1 MADDD
6 LPQYDSDESDGKEE
20 APATKGAGSAD
31 HISTT
36 AASFR
41 DFLLKPEILRAIND
55 CAFEHP
61 SKVQEEAIPD
71 GLAGNDIV
79 AQAKSGM
86 GKTAVFVVVTLE
98 RINADDGLQCVCVV
112 HTRELAYQVAK
123 EFERFKTYIEPK
135 ITVHAIYGGIPLP
148 QQEKDLKDD
157 PPHVIVACPGR
168 LKVLIQRK
176 ALDMSNLKVFVIDEV
191 DKVLEK
197 ADMRQDVQEIF
208 YKTPKNKQTMCFS
221 ATMPAEIKGT
231 VMKFVR
237 NPKEI
242 FIDAD
247 KLTLHGL
254 SQFYIKLEEGQKT
267 RKLTD
272 LMDIL
277 EFNQVVIFVRDRKRC
292 HSLNKILQE
301 SKFPSIELH
310 SDMDA
315 TERIAT
321 YNKFKK
327 FEARIMVT
335 TDLGARGLD
344 IERVNIVFNYD
355 FPIEADTYMHRVGR
369 AGRFG
374 NKGMAI
380 SFVSTTADPS
390 GKINDDE
397 IFEKVQSRFAVK
409 VEPLPDE
416 IDLTSYMP
424 KPGVKEQFDE

>member
-1 MADDD
+1 MADED
-6 LPQYDSDESDGKEE
+6 LPQYDSDSDKEE
-20 APATKGAGSAD
+20 EATTGKPQQTAG

-98 RINADDGLQCVCVV
+98 RITAEDGLQCVVIV

-123 EFERFKTYIEPK
+123 EFERFKAYLEG
-135 ITVHAIYGGIPLP
+135 ITVHSIYGGVAMPA
-148 QQEKDLKDD
+148 QQKQLKDD

-168 LKVLIQRK
+168 LKVLIQQK
-176 ALDMSNLKVFVIDEV
+176 AVSLNNLKIFVIDEV

-208 YKTPKNKQTMCFS
+208 YKTPKAKQTMCFS
-221 ATMPAEIKGT
+221 ATLPPEIRGT

-242 FIDAD
+242 FIDMD

-254 SQFYIKLEEGQKT
+254 SQFYIKLEENQKT

-277 EFNQVVIFVRDRKRC
+277 EFNQVVIFVRDKKRC

-310 SDMDA
+310 SDMQAED
-315 TERIAT
+315 RIAT

-374 NKGMAI
+374 NKGMAV
-380 SFVSTTADPS
+380 SFVSTTADPA
-390 GKINDDE
+390 GKVNDE
-397 IFEKVQSRFAVK
+397 EVFEKVQSRFAVK
-409 VEPLPDE
+409 IEPLPEE

-424 KPGVKEQFDE
+424 KAGVKEQFDE

>member
-1 MADDD
+1 MR
-6 LPQYDSDESDGKEE
+6 KEE
-20 APATKGAGSAD
+20 RATCEDDPRSL
-31 HISTT
+31 SVLMVT
-36 AASFR
+36 
-41 DFLLKPEILRAIND
+41 
-55 CAFEHP
+55 
-61 SKVQEEAIPD
+61 VQEEAIPD

-176 ALDMSNLKVFVIDEV
+176 SVDTSNLKVFVIDEV

-237 NPKEI
+237 NVSSTPQ
-242 FIDAD
+242 
-247 KLTLHGL
+247 TRPSRPQL
-254 SQFYIKLEEGQKT
+254 SALRRFCSSELGRCASVEGETFGWLCQHQKP
-267 RKLTD
+267 LA
-272 LMDIL
+272 LL
-277 EFNQVVIFVRDRKRC
+277 AQ
-292 HSLNKILQE
+292 
-301 SKFPSIELH
+301 
-310 SDMDA
+310 
-315 TERIAT
+315 
-321 YNKFKK
+321 
-327 FEARIMVT
+327 
-335 TDLGARGLD
+335 
-344 IERVNIVFNYD
+344 
-355 FPIEADTYMHRVGR
+355 
-369 AGRFG
+369 
-374 NKGMAI
+374 
-380 SFVSTTADPS
+380 ST
-390 GKINDDE
+390 
-397 IFEKVQSRFAVK
+397 
-409 VEPLPDE
+409 
-416 IDLTSYMP
+416 
-424 KPGVKEQFDE
+424 

>member
-1 MADDD
+1 MADED
-6 LPQYDSDESDGKEE
+6 LPQYDSDSDKEE
-20 APATKGAGSAD
+20 EATSAKGQQTAG
-31 HISTT
+31 HIATT

-98 RINADDGLQCVCVV
+98 RITAEDGLQCVVIV

-123 EFERFKTYIEPK
+123 EFERFKAYLEG
-135 ITVHAIYGGIPLP
+135 ITVHSVYGGVALP
-148 QQEKDLKDD
+148 AQEKQLKDD
-157 PPHVIVACPGR
+157 PPHIIVACPGR
-168 LKVLIQRK
+168 LKVLIQKK
-176 ALDMSNLKVFVIDEV
+176 AVNMNNLKIFVIDEV

-197 ADMRQDVQEIF
+197 PDMRQDVQEIF
-208 YKTPKNKQTMCFS
+208 YKTPKAKQTMVFS
-221 ATMPAEIKGT
+221 ATLPPEIRGT

-242 FIDAD
+242 FIDMD

-254 SQFYIKLEEGQKT
+254 SQFYIKLEENQKT

-277 EFNQVVIFVRDRKRC
+277 EFNQVVIFVRDKKRC

-310 SDMDA
+310 SDMSAED
-315 TERIAT
+315 RIST

-380 SFVSTTADPS
+380 SFVSTTADPA
-390 GKINDDE
+390 GKVNDEE

-409 VEPLPDE
+409 IEPLPEE

-424 KPGVKEQFDE
+424 KAGVKEQFDE

>member
-1 MADDD
+1 MADED
-6 LPQYDSDESDGKEE
+6 LPQYDSDSDKEE
-20 APATKGAGSAD
+20 ETAGGAGKQTAG

-98 RINADDGLQCVCVV
+98 RITAEDGLQCCCIV

-123 EFERFKTYIEPK
+123 EFERFKAYLEG
-135 ITVHAIYGGIPLP
+135 ITVHSIYGGVPMP
-148 QQEKDLKDD
+148 AQEKALKDD
-157 PPHVIVACPGR
+157 PPHVVVACPGR
-168 LKVLIQRK
+168 LKVLCQK
-176 ALDMSNLKVFVIDEV
+176 KTLDLSGLKVFVIDEV

-208 YKTPKNKQTMCFS
+208 YTTPKNKQTMVFS
-221 ATMPAEIKGT
+221 ATLPQEIKST

-237 NPKEI
+237 NPKQI
-242 FIDAD
+242 LIDAD

-254 SQFYIKLEEGQKT
+254 SQFYIKLEEAQKT

-292 HSLNKILQE
+292 HSLNKILTE

-310 SDMDA
+310 SDMQA
-315 TERIAT
+315 EERIST

-355 FPIEADTYMHRVGR
+355 FPTEPDTYMHRVGR

-380 SFVSTTADPS
+380 SFVSTTTDPT
-390 GKINDDE
+390 GKINDNE

>member
-1 MADDD
+1 MINK
-6 LPQYDSDESDGKEE
+6 LC
-20 APATKGAGSAD
+20 T
-31 HISTT
+31 
-36 AASFR
+36 SFNGGPGTDR
-41 DFLLKPEILRAIND
+41 RFGWCVE
-55 CAFEHP
+55 
-61 SKVQEEAIPD
+61 Q
-71 GLAGNDIV
+71 
-79 AQAKSGM
+79 
-86 GKTAVFVVVTLE
+86 TAVFVVVTLE
-98 RINADDGLQCVCVV
+98 RITAEDGLQCVCIV

-123 EFERFKTYIEPK
+123 EFERFKAYLEG
-135 ITVHAIYGGIPLP
+135 ITVHSIYGGVAMPA
-148 QQEKDLKDD
+148 QEKSLKDD
-157 PPHVIVACPGR
+157 PPHVVVACPGR
-168 LKVLIQRK
+168 LKVLCQK
-176 ALDMSNLKVFVIDEV
+176 KTLDLSGLKIFVIDEV

-208 YKTPKNKQTMCFS
+208 YTTPKNKQTMVFS
-221 ATMPAEIKGT
+221 ATLPQEIKST

-237 NPKEI
+237 NPKQI
-242 FIDAD
+242 LIDAD

-254 SQFYIKLEEGQKT
+254 SQFYIKLEEAQKT

-292 HSLNKILQE
+292 HSLNKILTE

-310 SDMDA
+310 SDMQA
-315 TERIAT
+315 EERIST

-355 FPIEADTYMHRVGR
+355 FPTEPDTYMHRVGR

-380 SFVSTTADPS
+380 SFVSTTADPT
-390 GKINDDE
+390 GKINDND